1 MPVKLP
7 HVSTPDVVTVERAAG
22 VALVTLNRPEKR
34 NALSLELRARLT
46 EDLNALAHDD
56 EVRCVLLTGAGSAF
70 CAGMDTSE
78 FGGDHANK
86 KRIVE
91 LSIGLFRALGSF
103 PKPVVAAINGPAV
116 AGGFALALL
125 CDLRLASTDAR
136 MGFVENKAGIPP
148 SYAAARAALPAAL
161 AAELCL
167 TGRLLDADVAGALG
181 VVSEVRT
188 PENLMP
194 RAQELTQEIAG
205 APPSASIETK
215 RRILI
220 ERETCWRPLFEAE
233 EQALGASGAGA
244 EARRRTRLRASAR
257 WRRPRRPGGPLRRSP
272 ARGSRAP
279 PPASPP
285 RQARSRPP
293 GAGCAG
299 VPLHSCFVCCPPTAG
314 EKL

>member
-7 HVSTPDVVTVERAAG
+7 HVSTPDVVTVERSGG

-46 EDLNALAHDD
+46 EELNALARDE
-56 EVRCVLLTGAGSAF
+56 EVRCLLLTGAGSAF

-78 FGGDHANK
+78 FGGDRAHK
-86 KRIVE
+86 ERIVE

-125 CDLRLASTDAR
+125 CEMRLASTDAR
-136 MGFVENKAGIPP
+136 MGFIENRAGIPP

-161 AAELCL
+161 AADLCM
-167 TGRLLDADVAGALG
+167 TGRVLDAEVARGLG
-181 VVSEVRT
+181 VVSEVHA
-188 PENLMP
+188 PESLMP
-194 RAQELTQEIAG
+194 RAQALAQEIAA
-205 APPSASIETK
+205 APPSATIETK

-233 EQALGASGAGA
+233 ERALVDALLPS
-244 EARRRTRLRASAR
+244 
-257 WRRPRRPGGPLRRSP
+257 
-272 ARGSRAP
+272 
-279 PPASPP
+279 
-285 RQARSRPP
+285 
-293 GAGCAG
+293 
-299 VPLHSCFVCCPPTAG
+299 
-314 EKL
+314 

>member
-7 HVSTPDVVTVERAAG
+7 HVSTPDVVTVERANG

-46 EDLNALAHDD
+46 EALNTLARDA
-56 EVRCVLLTGAGSAF
+56 EVRCLLLTGAGSAF

-78 FGGDHANK
+78 FGGDRAHK
-86 KRIVE
+86 ERIVE

-125 CDLRLASTDAR
+125 CEMRLASTDAR
-136 MGFVENKAGIPP
+136 MGFIENRAGIPP
-148 SYAAARAALPAAL
+148 SYAAARAAMPAAL

-167 TGRLLDADVAGALG
+167 TGRLLEADVAESLG
-181 VVSEVRT
+181 VVSEVCV
-188 PENLMP
+188 PEDLMP
-194 RAQELTQEIAG
+194 RGRALAEEVA
-205 APPSASIETK
+205 ASPPSASIETK

-233 EQALGASGAGA
+233 EQALV
-244 EARRRTRLRASAR
+244 RA
-257 WRRPRRPGGPLRRSP
+257 LL
-272 ARGSRAP
+272 GS
-279 PPASPP
+279 
-285 RQARSRPP
+285 
-293 GAGCAG
+293 
-299 VPLHSCFVCCPPTAG
+299 
-314 EKL
+314 